1 MKQLLI
7 SFQLPNFVV
16 ALVAAGLLAAC
27 SNPFAPPP
35 TEPDATP
42 ALTFAEPADCT
53 YGPDSCTLMVSDGQ
67 LNLTGTTSGA
77 TTMSYTINEG
87 SSTPVTLTE
96 GEFVIDIPGL
106 NEGDNVITITI
117 ENEGGDTTVVVVIV
131 INNPGANVFDPDD
144 LTVYVSNNGSDNAGN
159 IDVFNERFELQ
170 SVFMGGNNE
179 GVEVDRFG
187 DVYQAGDTDRGPRIR
202 VISQLYTRENLA
214 FDPDLD
220 REIQGDNTGLTAPKG
235 IELAE
240 DAGLIIAADFG
251 DSNLKVFN
259 AADDGNVAPVATTD
273 LAVAP
278 WDVVYDPA
286 TDRLFVALTDGTVGV
301 FDDYL
306 DGYGANG
313 PDRIITPARDGEK
326 ISDNLHGVAYDFGSD
341 TLVVSDVG
349 AATMP
354 DQPGFKNDGSLY
366 VLENASTEDGN
377 VTPRRV
383 VEGRWTLLGNPVDI
397 ILNGDEVRV
406 AEKAGDFLL
415 VFDNIFDPNSDT
427 LGDEVMPDLVTT
439 EIKPESLV
447 AAPMDF
453 GDPDDPGQTPDPVQN
468 PDVTDLDDPTE
479 LDAVF
484 AVSNTPDEGDDF
496 VVGLEPDLSD
506 VLSTFDTTGA
516 TTNPENLTFDG
527 DGDGFLTFDDGD
539 MPSQGGILVI
549 DGLAAG
555 RDTFDASKD
564 RVIMG
569 EATGLVGPKGLDVV
583 GSLGVAIVADFG
595 AQDIKVFSTDAEG
608 NAAPLYVT
616 DDLGDDTRS
625 VWDLDYEPGNDTL
638 FVAATDGTVLI
649 YEGYS
654 SRYGVDGPD
663 RVITPTKGGD
673 KVSANLH
680 GIVYVASLDALILS
694 DVGAATT
701 PDQEGFDADG
711 QLFTLEDL
719 GDADGEVPVTA
730 RVRGSNTTLG
740 NPVDL
745 SYSGDTL
752 YIAEKTK
759 DTLITYDRDQ
769 ILGRPGD
776 WNIKPASS
784 AKVDNVESVA
794 LAPAFLN

>member
-1 MKQLLI
+1 
-7 SFQLPNFVV
+7 
-16 ALVAAGLLAAC
+16 
-27 SNPFAPPP
+27 
-35 TEPDATP
+35 
-42 ALTFAEPADCT
+42 
-53 YGPDSCTLMVSDGQ
+53 
-67 LNLTGTTSGA
+67 
-77 TTMSYTINEG
+77 
-87 SSTPVTLTE
+87 
-96 GEFVIDIPGL
+96 
-106 NEGDNVITITI
+106 
-117 ENEGGDTTVVVVIV
+117 
-131 INNPGANVFDPDD
+131 
-144 LTVYVSNNGSDNAGN
+144 
-159 IDVFNERFELQ
+159 
-170 SVFMGGNNE
+170 
-179 GVEVDRFG
+179 
-187 DVYQAGDTDRGPRIR
+187 
-202 VISQLYTRENLA
+202 
-214 FDPDLD
+214 
-220 REIQGDNTGLTAPKG
+220 
-235 IELAE
+235 
-240 DAGLIIAADFG
+240 
-251 DSNLKVFN
+251 
-259 AADDGNVAPVATTD
+259 
-273 LAVAP
+273 
-278 WDVVYDPA
+278 
-286 TDRLFVALTDGTVGV
+286 
-301 FDDYL
+301 
-306 DGYGANG
+306 
-313 PDRIITPARDGEK
+313 
-326 ISDNLHGVAYDFGSD
+326 
-341 TLVVSDVG
+341 
-349 AATMP
+349 
-354 DQPGFKNDGSLY
+354 
-366 VLENASTEDGN
+366 
-377 VTPRRV
+377 V

-527 DGDGFLTFDDGD
+527 GGDGFLTFDDGD

-583 GSLGVAIVADFG
+583 GSLDIAIVADFG
-595 AQDIKVFSTDAEG
+595 AQDIKVFSTDVEG

-663 RVITPTKGGD
+663 RVITPTKGDD

>member
-1 MKQLLI
+1 MNLLRT
-7 SFQLPNFVV
+7 SQRKLMTLSGVTLATVV
-16 ALVAAGLLAAC
+16 LAAC
-27 SNPFAPPP
+27 SNPFFKPP
-35 TEPDATP
+35 TEAPS
-42 ALTFAEPADCT
+42 LSFAEPADCT
-53 YGPDSCTLMVSDGQ
+53 HGSQGCTLMVTDGI
-67 LNLTGTTSGA
+67 LSLSGSTSGA
-77 TTMSYTINEG
+77 AGMSYAVNAGDPTLVKLTDDTFTI
-87 SSTPVTLTE
+87 T
-96 GEFVIDIPGL
+96 IPDL
-106 NEGDNVITITI
+106 NEGGNVITI
-117 ENEGGDTTVVVVIV
+117 NLEGVDGESVVVVV
-131 INNPGANVFDPDD
+131 VVVNNPSGAEFDPEAM
-144 LTVYVSNNGSDNAGN
+144 TVYVSNNGPDNAGN

-187 DVYQAGDTDRGPRIR
+187 NVYQAGDADGGPSIRI
-202 VISQLYTRENLA
+202 VSQLYTRDNLA
-214 FDPDLD
+214 FDPDID
-220 REIQGDNTGLTAPKG
+220 RELQGDATGLVAPKG

-240 DAGLIIAADFG
+240 EAGLIIAADFG

-259 AADDGNVAPVATTD
+259 ASDNGNVSPVATTA
-273 LAVAP
+273 LEVAP

-301 FDDYL
+301 FDNYL

-313 PDRIITPARDGEK
+313 PDRIITPARDDQK

-349 AATMP
+349 AATTT
-354 DQPGFKNDGSLY
+354 DQPGFLNDGSLY
-366 VLENASTEDGN
+366 VLENASAADGN
-377 VTPRRV
+377 VSPRRV

-415 VFDNIFDPNSDT
+415 VFDNIFDPNSAT
-427 LGDEVMPDLVTT
+427 LPDEVMPDLVTT

-447 AAPMDF
+447 AAPTDF
-453 GDPDDPGQTPDPVQN
+453 ADPDDSGQTPDPMQN

-484 AVSNTPDEGDDF
+484 AVSNTPDSGEDF
-496 VVGLEPDLSD
+496 VVSLEPDLSD
-506 VLSTFDTTGA
+506 MLSTFDTTGA
-516 TTNPENLTFDG
+516 TTNPENLTFNDG
-527 DGDGFLTFDDGD
+527 GDGFLTFDDGD
-539 MPSQGGILVI
+539 MPSEGGILVI

-555 RDTFDASKD
+555 RDAFDASKD

-583 GSLGVAIVADFG
+583 SSLDVAIVADFG

-638 FVAATDGTVLI
+638 FVAATDGTVLV

-701 PDQEGFDADG
+701 PDQDGFDTDG

-719 GDADGEVPVTA
+719 GDADGEVAITA

-745 SYSGDTL
+745 AFSGDTL
-752 YIAEKTK
+752 YIAEKSN
-759 DTLITYDRDQ
+759 DTLITYNGDQ
-769 ILGRPGD
+769 VLGRPGD
-776 WNIKPASS
+776 WNIKPAS
-784 AKVDNVESVA
+784 AAPVDNVESVA
-794 LAPAFLN
+794 LAPEFL